1 MPAYFDWRA
10 ASAHDELVR
19 HVVQDLVNG
28 SIVAVPTEVGVVL
41 TADPAKLAD
50 PNRPRGLSDKIQAD
64 RLDGHF
70 DAAEFFTRSPATSA
84 ERVLASRLWPGP
96 IGWIDPESPFAAW
109 VPRHVALATIL
120 GLLHRPL
127 ALFELNS
134 GQPVE
139 PAQLE
144 ETAATIIQDG
154 ADTRGPVT
162 LIRPND
168 YRWSIAR
175 PGVMTEADIRQ
186 ALARK
191 IVFVCTGNTCRSPMA
206 EAIFKHRLAEQL
218 GCAIAE
224 LPDRGFVVSSA
235 GIAAGSHAPATS
247 ESIAIL
253 DEFGVDLKN
262 HRSQPALADLIAR
275 ADDVVVMTRSHLA
288 TLVGRFP
295 VLSGALRL
303 LGGADGDLDDPI
315 GGGPAVY
322 RSCATTIRNH
332 VDRLI
337 LEMGLS

>member
-1 MPAYFDWRA
+1 
-10 ASAHDELVR
+10 
-19 HVVQDLVNG
+19 
-28 SIVAVPTEVGVVL
+28 
-41 TADPAKLAD
+41 
-50 PNRPRGLSDKIQAD
+50 
-64 RLDGHF
+64 
-70 DAAEFFTRSPATSA
+70 
-84 ERVLASRLWPGP
+84 
-96 IGWIDPESPFAAW
+96 
-109 VPRHVALATIL
+109 
-120 GLLHRPL
+120 
-127 ALFELNS
+127 
-134 GQPVE
+134 
-139 PAQLE
+139 
-144 ETAATIIQDG
+144 
-154 ADTRGPVT
+154 
-162 LIRPND
+162 
-168 YRWSIAR
+168 
-175 PGVMTEADIRQ
+175 MTEADIRQ